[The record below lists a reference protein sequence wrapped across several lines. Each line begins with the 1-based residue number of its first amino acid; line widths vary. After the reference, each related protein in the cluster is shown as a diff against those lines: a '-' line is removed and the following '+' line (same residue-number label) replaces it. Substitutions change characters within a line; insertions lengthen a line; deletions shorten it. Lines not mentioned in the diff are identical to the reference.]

1 MRLRVM
7 QGIALSSIELCFVQY
22 PVFVRAFVWLLFVW
36 LLFALTLTPLATQT
50 PAAPP
55 PPTAAAPPVAVTPPP
70 PRREFRGAWVASV
83 ANIDWPSKPGLST
96 PQQQAEMRAILD
108 KAVALNLNTVVLQIR
123 PSADALYLSPLE
135 PWSEY
140 LSGTM
145 GRAPDPF
152 YDPLA
157 FAVTEAHARGLEL
170 HAWFNPYRARQ
181 SEAHS
186 APSASHISRTR
197 PAWVKSYGKQ
207 LWLDPGEP
215 AARAY
220 SLAVVF
226 DVVRR
231 YDIDGV
237 HLDDYFYPY
246 PEKDAKGRPVDFP
259 DDPSWKRYRARGGRA
274 SRADWRRSNIN
285 DFVHRLYD
293 GVKRLKP
300 WVKVGISP
308 FGIYRPGSPAQI
320 KGFDAYASLYADSR
334 RWLSEGWVDYLSPQ
348 LYWKI
353 EQAPQSFPVLL
364 QWWEAQNRKDRHLWP
379 GLYTSSVGKSSVGKA
394 GAKSSVW
401 TSEEIIYQ
409 VKTTRGIAGATGDLH
424 FSMAA
429 LLEDRG
435 GVASA
440 LAAGVYSDPALIPA
454 SPWLEG
460 RNAPPVRPSV
470 AVGADAATGAR
481 TITWQAAAGDA
492 PWLWVVQTRAGTV
505 WTTRI
510 LPAAQTAFALPASSD
525 AVAVSPVDRCGVAGP
540 CAVRV
545 VFPLPLL
552 ARARHPLP

>member
-1 MRLRVM
+1 MPSPPANS
-7 QGIALSSIELCFVQY
+7 GFVQY
-22 PVFVRAFVWLLFVW
+22 PVFFRAFFRAFVWLPFVW
-36 LLFALTLTPLATQT
+36 LLFALTVTPLAAQT
-50 PAAPP
+50 PATPLAAQTPATPP
-55 PPTAAAPPVAVTPPP
+55 PPTTLPPPTASATPPPVAVTPPL

-83 ANIDWPSKPGLST
+83 SNIDWPSKPGLST
-96 PQQQAEMRAILD
+96 AQQQAQMRAILD
-108 KAVALNLNTVVLQIR
+108 KAEALHLNAVVLQIR
-123 PSADALYLSPLE
+123 PSADALYLSPIE

-170 HAWFNPYRARQ
+170 HAWFNPFRARH
-181 SEAHS
+181 SEARS
-186 APSASHISRTR
+186 APSAGHVSRTK

-220 SLAVVF
+220 SLAVIF

-246 PEKDAKGRPVDFP
+246 PVQDAQGRPMDFP
-259 DDPSWKRYRARGGRA
+259 DDPSWERYRAGGGRA

-320 KGFDAYASLYADSR
+320 QGFDAYASLYADSR

-353 EQAPQSFPVLL
+353 EQTPQSFPVLL
-364 QWWEAQNRKDRHLWP
+364 QWWESQNRKGRHLWP
-379 GLYTSSVGKSSVGKA
+379 GLYTSRVGKSSVGKA
-394 GAKSSVW
+394 GASVW
-401 TSEEIIYQ
+401 PPEEILYQ
-409 VKTTRGIAGATGDLH
+409 IKTTRGIAGATGDLH

-429 LLEDRG
+429 LMEDQG

-440 LAAGVYSDPALIPA
+440 LAAGVYADPALIPA

-460 RNAPPVRPSV
+460 QRAPPAMPSV
-470 AVGADAATGAR
+470 AVRADSATGAR
-481 TITWQAAAGDA
+481 TITWQPAAGDA

-510 LPAAQTAFALPASSD
+510 LPAAQTTFPFPASSD
-525 AVAVSPVDRCGVAGP
+525 AVAVSTVDRCGVASP
-540 CAVRV
+540 CAVTV
-545 VFPLPLL
+545 G
-552 ARARHPLP
+552 